1 FSVSEKDIA
10 VGIHRKRGLL
20 DQLAKYQI
28 KPNIHETNFTYVEAQ
43 KDVANA
49 LENVEQVDAVV
60 GATDTI
66 ALAAYKYYSDKK
78 DVMKPH
84 QIYGFGGDPMTQL
97 VSPSIKT
104 IHYNYFEAGQCAME
118 EIQQMLKKQDMPY
131 SVTVDVNI

>member
-1 FSVSEKDIA
+1 MKKDIA

-28 KPNIHETNFTYVEAQ
+28 KPNIHETNFTLCGSTP
-43 KDVANA
+43 KDVANV

-78 DVMKPH
+78 
-84 QIYGFGGDPMTQL
+84 
-97 VSPSIKT
+97 
-104 IHYNYFEAGQCAME
+104 
-118 EIQQMLKKQDMPY
+118 MLKP
-131 SVTVDVNI
+131 SNIWFWW